1 MTVTKAVAVPKP
13 LPGVDLTRLGLT
25 AEEGFIA
32 SRVDGYST
40 VKDIALMVG
49 KSEADI
55 GRVLKKLAAAG
66 AITLDGV
73 REIQPT
79 PAMGIEA
86 PGVDYGDFI
95 FPPHLMME
103 DGDLSRED
111 RKRIIY
117 CHSHLGKWT
126 HYELL
131 KVKRKDDAKSIKR
144 AYFERSKEWHP
155 DRFRKPNLGSFKR
168 MIDDIFRA
176 IQEAQALL
184 SDENKRNAYDETII
198 HMVDE
203 DELQEMLAHKNRLER
218 EARRLEEEKE
228 RRRAKNPMIRR
239 VEQARELY
247 EQALKLKEGGQVLEA
262 LRAVQTAETFD
273 KRDEYAKLVEELKL
287 ATGELR
293 VGPYIRRG
301 TAQEKLTNWT
311 EAIDAFTEAVR
322 LAPEN
327 GSIRVRLAY
336 NLLMGN
342 RDPHEANPHA
352 QKGVQLLPD
361 DAEAH
366 FVLGLCYERAG
377 MEKAAVR
384 ELSRALELRPNYA
397 DAKKRLKKLKWGF

>member
-1 MTVTKAVAVPKP
+1 
-13 LPGVDLTRLGLT
+13 
-25 AEEGFIA
+25 
-32 SRVDGYST
+32 
-40 VKDIALMVG
+40 
-49 KSEADI
+49 
-55 GRVLKKLAAAG
+55 
-66 AITLDGV
+66 
-73 REIQPT
+73 
-79 PAMGIEA
+79 
-86 PGVDYGDFI
+86 
-95 FPPHLMME
+95 
-103 DGDLSRED
+103 
-111 RKRIIY
+111 
-117 CHSHLGKWT
+117 
-126 HYELL
+126 
-131 KVKRKDDAKSIKR
+131 
-144 AYFERSKEWHP
+144 
-155 DRFRKPNLGSFKR
+155 

-176 IQEAQALL
+176 VQEAQALL
-184 SDENKRNAYDETII
+184 SDDNKRNAYDETII

-218 EARRLEEEKE
+218 EARRLDEDKE

-247 EQALKLKEGGQVLEA
+247 EQALQLKEGGQVLEA

-273 KRDEYAKLVEELKL
+273 KRDEYSKLVEELKL

-301 TAQEKLTNWT
+301 TAQENMTNWS
-311 EAIDAFTEAVR
+311 EAIEAFTEAAR